1 MQNGVCVLSSEVSL
15 GEKREREGEGERPR
29 SRVLENVQMRIR
41 TSVDAGVLASSISAL
56 T

>member
-1 MQNGVCVLSSEVSL
+1 MQNGVCVLSSEVSP

-29 SRVLENVQMRIR
+29 SRVLENVQMRIGR
-41 TSVDAGVLASSISAL
+41 SVDAGVLASSVSTL